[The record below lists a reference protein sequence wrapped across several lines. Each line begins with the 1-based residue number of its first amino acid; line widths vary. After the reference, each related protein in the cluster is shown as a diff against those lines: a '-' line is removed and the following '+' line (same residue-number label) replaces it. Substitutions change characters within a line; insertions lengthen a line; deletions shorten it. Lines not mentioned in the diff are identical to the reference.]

1 METEN
6 QTEDP
11 PEHVATFA
19 ELAGILNMSRSTLYD
34 LRRRDRRFPDRGA
47 KGWPVYAVVHL
58 LIVRDL
64 EEQTDA
70 EFNAEARRRCRDV
83 LAAIDR
89 GDWDAWGE
97 DFVERMAGVMRDS
110 LAGRFDYDAAT
121 GRTAREEEIAS
132 CLAAMDAAAKA

>member
-1 METEN
+1 MKTEN

-19 ELAGILNMSRSTLYD
+19 E
-34 LRRRDRRFPDRGA
+34 
-47 KGWPVYAVVHL
+47 
-58 LIVRDL
+58 
-64 EEQTDA
+64 
-70 EFNAEARRRCRDV
+70 
-83 LAAIDR
+83 
-89 GDWDAWGE
+89 
-97 DFVERMAGVMRDS
+97 